1 MPRRVPSVALVMG
14 AVISVQIG
22 SAVATHI
29 FTSVGPPGATLLRV
43 GVGAIILLILWRPRL
58 GRHDGHAYRDAI
70 LFGLTT
76 AAMNLS
82 FYSAISRIP
91 LGIAVTLEFLGP
103 LSLAVLGSRRALDL
117 LWVGFAACGVLLLT
131 PIGGHSIDP
140 IGLLLALLA
149 GTFWALYIL
158 FSARVGRAFTGGN
171 GLAIALLAG
180 GIALVPVG
188 VLSAGPRL
196 LDGRV
201 LLIGVAVGL
210 LSAVVPY
217 SLEMEAL
224 RTIPTRLF
232 GVLMSTEPAVGAL
245 VGLILLRQFLDL
257 RAVVAIILIMAAS
270 IGATRS
276 SAESAVPPP
285 A

>member
-1 MPRRVPSVALVMG
+1 MG
-14 AVISVQIG
+14 AVVSVQCG

-29 FTSVGPPGATLLRV
+29 FTAVGPPGATLLRV
-43 GVGAIILLILWRPRL
+43 GFGALILLGLWRPRP
-58 GRHDGHAYRDAI
+58 RQYSRHAYRDAV
-70 LFGLTT
+70 LFGLIT

-82 FYSAISRIP
+82 FYSALDRIP

-103 LSLAVLGSRRALDL
+103 LTLAVLGSRRPLDL
-117 LWVGFAACGVLLLT
+117 LWVGFAAGGVLLLA

-140 IGLLLALLA
+140 IGLLLALMA

-158 FSARVGRAFTGGN
+158 FSARVGRSFTGGT

-180 GIALVPVG
+180 GLALLPVG
-188 VLSAGPRL
+188 MLTAGPRL

-201 LLIGVAVGL
+201 LLVGLGVGL
-210 LSAVVPY
+210 LSAVIPY

-245 VGLILLRQFLDL
+245 VGLILLRQFLSL
-257 RAVVAIILIMAAS
+257 RAVAAIILIMAAS
-270 IGATRS
+270 IGATRTTT
-276 SAESAVPPP
+276 EPAVPPP

>member
-1 MPRRVPSVALVMG
+1 MG
-14 AVISVQIG
+14 AVVSVQTG
-22 SAVATHI
+22 SAIATHI

-43 GVGAIILLILWRPRL
+43 GFGAIILLGLWRPRL
-58 GRHDGHAYRDAI
+58 GRHDRYAYRDAI

-76 AAMNLS
+76 AAMNLT
-82 FYSAISRIP
+82 FYSAIDRIP
-91 LGIAVTLEFLGP
+91 LGIAVTLEFVGP
-103 LSLAVLGSRRALDL
+103 LTLAVLGSRRPLDL

-131 PIGGHSIDP
+131 PIGGHSIDLG
-140 IGLLLALLA
+140 GLLLALMA

-158 FSARVGRAFTGGN
+158 LSARVGRSFTGGH

-180 GIALVPVG
+180 TIALLPIG
-188 VLSAGPRL
+188 VVTAGPRL
-196 LDGRV
+196 LDGHV
-201 LLIGVAVGL
+201 LLIGLGVGL
-210 LSAVVPY
+210 LSAVIPY

-245 VGLILLRQFLDL
+245 VGLILLLQILNP
-257 RAVVAIILIMAAS
+257 RAVAAIVLIMAAS

-276 SAESAVPPP
+276 SREPAVPPP